1 VFKTDSFIDK
11 VDAEWLLYMASKDVD
26 AFSSV
31 IIADICSYWNSVSK
45 VMDVTGAEMFP
56 NLSFL
61 AKACN
66 NFSW

>member
-1 VFKTDSFIDK
+1 VCKTESFIDK
-11 VDAEWLLYMASKDVD
+11 IDAEWLLYMASKDVD

-56 NLSFL
+56 NLSPL
-61 AKACN
+61 AN